1 MKPSEHPNCR
11 RWLRPP
17 TIEQIEAVVKASGS
31 SELQFERY
39 YGIYTGCIKNIR
51 LGVKKMPV
59 QYWHIF
65 LEDKES
71 VVAKTVAKTVSA
83 TQKIPKKKRTKVDP
97 NSKLANLI

>member
-1 MKPSEHPNCR
+1 
-11 RWLRPP
+11 
-17 TIEQIEAVVKASGS
+17 
-31 SELQFERY
+31 
-39 YGIYTGCIKNIR
+39 
-51 LGVKKMPV
+51 MPV